1 VANALII
8 RLPAVAGNAV
18 EWVTVDHSGAGV
30 GTPERGQLVD
40 AAPFALNRKLIILV
54 PASQVLRLN
63 VRIPLKGN
71 ARIRQALPYALEEHV
86 AGDIEKQHFAFG
98 RQEKNGLLPVAVT
111 EMATVNN
118 WLELLAEHELI
129 PTGIYAESDAIE
141 PTPATIKVLLD
152 NDQVIILNAA
162 GEVTVAD
169 EPAMETLLELFLDQQ
184 AAELENDATVAP
196 VSLIIYCSDRAY
208 KSQHVLWE
216 RLRMRTENLEIKI
229 LTDGAL
235 PFLANQI
242 SMQANVNLLQ
252 GAFAPKSEL
261 PFKWEQWRIAA
272 VLLAAFL
279 VLNFGYKGAEY
290 WQLSKADAALDAA
303 AAEVLSGSFPGTGEV
318 ADPWD
323 ELHSRL
329 GTEGAT
335 DMDERAGL
343 TEALEALSVAFAKT
357 PGIRM
362 ETVSFRSGA
371 IDLQLIAPDVAAL
384 DQLRQLISTPGRF
397 SAEIQSANPSDDV
410 IKGRIHIEPAEKS

>member
-1 VANALII
+1 VPTSLVI
-8 RLPAVAGNAV
+8 RLPAEQDAPV
-18 EWVTVDHSGAGV
+18 EWVSVDHSGAGV
-30 GTPERGQLVD
+30 GTPQHGHLSD
-40 AAPFALNRKLIILV
+40 AAPFALDNKLIILV

-63 VRIPLKGN
+63 VLIPLKGN
-71 ARIRQALPYALEEHV
+71 ARIRQALPYALEEHL

-98 RQEKNGLLPVAVT
+98 RKDENGLLPVAVA
-111 EMATVNN
+111 EKAMVKK
-118 WLELLAEHELI
+118 WLELLAEHELT
-129 PTGIYAESDAIE
+129 PTGIYVESDAIG
-141 PTPATIKVLLD
+141 PAPATIKALLD
-152 NDQVIILNAA
+152 NNQVIIVNSS

-184 AAELENDATVAP
+184 AAELENDATISP
-196 VSLIIYCSDRAY
+196 VSLIIYCGDQAY
-208 KSQHVLWE
+208 QRQHVLWE

-229 LTDGAL
+229 LADGAL
-235 PFLANQI
+235 PLLANEI
-242 SMQANVNLLQ
+242 TLQANVNLLQ

-272 VLLAAFL
+272 LLLATFL
-279 VLNFGYKGAEY
+279 VFNLGYKGAEY

-303 AAEVLSGSFPGTGEV
+303 AATVLSQTFPGTGEV
-318 ADPWD
+318 ADPWN
-323 ELHSRL
+323 ELRSRL
-329 GTEGAT
+329 GTSGSA
-335 DMDERAGL
+335 DIDERAGL

-410 IKGRIHIEPAEKS
+410 IKGRMHIEPVEAS